1 MIREEGGRQGRVAA
15 AECWLDQ
22 RYTGTR
28 FLHSLAH
35 IHYTLY
41 TDCTLTV
48 GSN

>member
-1 MIREEGGRQGRVAA
+1 MIREEGGRGGRQGRVVA

-35 IHYTLY
+35 IHYTL
-41 TDCTLTV
+41 TV
-48 GSN
+48 H